1 MQMTASTIWRLHI
14 VDRAFD
20 APLAE
25 MNKWSLG
32 LLALMATEQ
41 QQPTPAQD
49 GSEKRG
55 MLGPQSN

>member
-1 MQMTASTIWRLHI
+1 MQMTASTTWRLHI

-20 APLAE
+20 AARYGNE
-25 MNKWSLG
+25 QRELG

-49 GSEKRG
+49 GI
-55 MLGPQSN
+55 

>member
-1 MQMTASTIWRLHI
+1 MPHDYGNEQR
-14 VDRAFD
+14 
-20 APLAE
+20 E
-25 MNKWSLG
+25 LG

-55 MLGPQSN
+55 MLGP